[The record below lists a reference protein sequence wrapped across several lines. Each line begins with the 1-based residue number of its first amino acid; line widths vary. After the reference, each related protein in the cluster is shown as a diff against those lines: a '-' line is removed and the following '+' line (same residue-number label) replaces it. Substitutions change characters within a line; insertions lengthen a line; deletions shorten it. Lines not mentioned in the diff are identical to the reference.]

1 MPFTMSGVDS
11 SWNSGR
17 GPRLSVLK
25 RQAISRLLKLE
36 AVIWSRGEYRLLALS
51 PPYTGHSPVLSP
63 TPGADWLVTATAV
76 QESSDETTA
85 NPRRRTITGND
96 LIVVRAGTRHNI
108 RNTASSDLKL
118 VTIYAPPAHAEGTIH
133 RTREDAVGAMIRSER
148 AYS

>member
-1 MPFTMSGVDS
+1 MAHDPFFLDDA
-11 SWNSGR
+11 R
-17 GPRLSVLK
+17 RLARANTWF
-25 RQAISRLLKLE
+25 RQ
-36 AVIWSRGEYRLLALS
+36 VV
-51 PPYTGHSPVLSP
+51 YTGEFTQVVLMSIP
-63 TPGADWLVTATAV
+63 PGG
-76 QESSDETTA
+76 EIGDEMHEGTDQMFVIVEGEGDA
-85 NPRRRTITGND
+85 ILAGKRRTITGND